1 LTFGDESDGAMGL
14 SAPVG
19 AALDQAVAAV
29 EELIG
34 ELSAEP
40 AVAIE
45 PRNKE
50 AVSS

>member
-1 LTFGDESDGAMGL
+1 MAL
-14 SAPVG
+14 SAPVN
-19 AALDQAVAAV
+19 AALDPAVATV
-29 EELIG
+29 EKLIG
-34 ELSAEP
+34 VLVAEP